1 MFAPAFATG
10 IAVFACGLFAQAG
23 YAKLKQPDAYRQPLQ
38 EYLGIRALPAWAPR
52 AVGGLELAA
61 AFAVVLPA
69 TRGLGAIACV
79 SLLLCY
85 AVAMAMQV
93 RQGRVD
99 LRCGCSGP
107 ASETRVSPALVV
119 RNVMAALPCVVLVF
133 IAGAPVPA
141 PALLIGAALGVVLL
155 LTYLSGDQM
164 IANRQRLQGW
174 AA

>member
-1 MFAPAFATG
+1 MFAPAFAMG

-23 YAKLKQPDAYRQPLQ
+23 YAKLRQPDAYRQPLEQ
-38 EYLGIRALPAWAPR
+38 YLGIRTLPAWAPR

-61 AFAVVLPA
+61 ALAVLLPA
-69 TRGLGAIACV
+69 TRALGAIACV

-107 ASETRVSPALVV
+107 ASDTRVSPSLVV
-119 RNVMAALPCVVLVF
+119 RNVMAALPCIALVF
-133 IAGAPVPA
+133 VAGAPVPA

-164 IANRQRLQGW
+164 IANRQRLKGW

>member
-23 YAKLKQPDAYRQPLQ
+23 YAKLKQPGAYRQPLQ

-61 AFAVVLPA
+61 AFAVALPA
-69 TRGLGAIACV
+69 TRGLGAIVCA

-85 AVAMAMQV
+85 AIAMAMQV

-107 ASETRVSPALVV
+107 ASDTRVSPALVI
-119 RNVMAALPCVVLVF
+119 RNVMAALPCLGLVF
-133 IAGAPVPA
+133 VAGAPVPA
-141 PALLIGAALGVVLL
+141 PAVLIGAALGVVLL
-155 LTYLSGDQM
+155 LTYLSGDQI